1 MVWVLVGGVRLLR
14 PVVWFGVSSPGRSIE
29 VDAGWVAPPTVNS
42 ELQRAAVSRFSAMV
56 LVEKKSLAELRLE
69 PRLARPPH
77 PHT

>member
-1 MVWVLVGGVRLLR
+1 MVGGVRLLR
-14 PVVWFGVSSPGRSIE
+14 PVVCLVWSPPGRSIE
-29 VDAGWVAPPTVNS
+29 ADVGWVAPPTVNS

-56 LVEKKSLAELRLE
+56 LAEKKSLAELRLE